1 MGLLIDMIDVGQ
13 GDSFLLTIDG
23 PYGEAYV
30 LVDAGLPDAGVKVLN
45 YIKTHAPGGLDML
58 IATHVDSDHVGGLAT
73 VLAHASFRK
82 GAEFVFNV
90 PPAIK
95 NHWTPAR
102 SSLAKYKGIS

>member
-45 YIKTHAPGGLDML
+45 YIKT
-58 IATHVDSDHVGGLAT
+58 
-73 VLAHASFRK
+73 RK
-82 GAEFVFNV
+82 GQNGGTFVNV
-90 PPAIK
+90 ENPKKVPQ
-95 NHWTPAR
+95 
-102 SSLAKYKGIS
+102 